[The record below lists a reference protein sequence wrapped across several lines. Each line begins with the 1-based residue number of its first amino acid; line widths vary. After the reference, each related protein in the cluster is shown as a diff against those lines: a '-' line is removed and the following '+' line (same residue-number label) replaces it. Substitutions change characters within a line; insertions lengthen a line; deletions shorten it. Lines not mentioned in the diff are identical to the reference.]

1 MLLLRLLPRESVADF
16 VGRCGLED
24 EVRLVTCSC
33 LNLRPTSTERAFLLT
48 LVASRDSS
56 RRLYSFAVVG
66 AAIPWNCAIGNEHI
80 SVTILLVWPMPPSG
94 QTIQEGVKVY
104 TILMNP

>member
-16 VGRCGLED
+16 VGRCGLEGRSVLSYMQLLKFASSING
-24 EVRLVTCSC
+24 ESVSTCIGGYEGFQSKVVFVC
-33 LNLRPTSTERAFLLT
+33 GWRC
-48 LVASRDSS
+48 RDSLEL
-56 RRLYSFAVVG
+56 RYRQRAYFG
-66 AAIPWNCAIGNEHI
+66 DQF
-80 SVTILLVWPMPPSG
+80 LVWPMPPSG